1 MVTLCAVD
9 CHCRRVA
16 GCHYAN
22 GRLAGWRACS
32 RRGSSTCGARVIG
45 VRGMWDGANLTG
57 SNPGPVPAF
66 TGPFTLHTK
75 VSSFA
80 SVVGEVG
87 YLFTP
92 TIKFYGKAG
101 IGWVRDRF
109 TCDEGCSFGGP
120 PTVVD
125 DTRNGLDLGLLAAAA
140 RAASDPITLLS
151 FTSFSTLAR
160 G

>member
-1 MVTLCAVD
+1 
-9 CHCRRVA
+9 
-16 GCHYAN
+16 
-22 GRLAGWRACS
+22 
-32 RRGSSTCGARVIG
+32 VIG

-66 TGPFTLHTK
+66 TGPFTLHTT